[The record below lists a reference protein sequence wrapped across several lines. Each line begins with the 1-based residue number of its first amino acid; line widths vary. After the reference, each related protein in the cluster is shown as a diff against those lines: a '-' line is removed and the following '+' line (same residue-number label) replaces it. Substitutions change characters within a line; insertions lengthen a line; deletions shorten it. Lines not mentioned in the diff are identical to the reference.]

1 MATKTYIEDIHTLFT
16 MGDAPVTELYESFSW
31 GENDKLVR
39 FRRIPMVRITSEL
52 LTKAE
57 EGKLRIPSDILEI
70 VRDANISADSFT
82 FAFIAT
88 DLERS
93 LVIAADKKGVITH
106 KGRVDCRSAYRAT
119 MQAQG
124 ARLKNFV
131 WDAEEIK
138 VSNAREDIL
147 LTEDEIIGLTRREQI
162 MKDMLLKELSK
173 IFSCT
178 LEEAKFWH
186 EELFPE
192 CAEGRDTEY
201 RIDIVNEMVD
211 FLRLG
216 WSKRHEEFGTSFIRA
231 RSSEYKRWR
240 KMVNINQ
247 DFVVVLP
254 E

>member
-52 LTKAE
+52 LTKA
-57 EGKLRIPSDILEI
+57 
-70 VRDANISADSFT
+70 
-82 FAFIAT
+82 
-88 DLERS
+88 
-93 LVIAADKKGVITH
+93 AADKKGVITH

-192 CAEGRDTEY
+192 RTEGRDTEY

-231 RSSEYKRWR
+231 RGSEYKRWR